1 MENVQVKSVL
11 ENQEVLF
18 QVAGEI
24 ESLKAQLKHK
34 QGQLEDVMLKLGM
47 NTYHQDPITGIV
59 YKIYK
64 PDGTF
69 VSFSSIAIKR
79 TALPGEKGGTIL
91 SKSEA
96 EENGFV
102 LRK

>member
-1 MENVQVKSVL
+1 MDDEQVDDTGL
-11 ENQEVLF
+11 LF
-18 QVAGEI
+18 QWAYEI
-24 ESLKAQLKHK
+24 EDLKAQLKHK
-34 QGQLEDVMLKLGM
+34 QGQLEEVMLKLGL

-69 VSFSSIAIKR
+69 IAYKSIDVKR
-79 TALPGEKGGTIL
+79 TALVGEKGGTIL
-91 SKSEA
+91 SKAEA
-96 EENGFV
+96 ELNGFV